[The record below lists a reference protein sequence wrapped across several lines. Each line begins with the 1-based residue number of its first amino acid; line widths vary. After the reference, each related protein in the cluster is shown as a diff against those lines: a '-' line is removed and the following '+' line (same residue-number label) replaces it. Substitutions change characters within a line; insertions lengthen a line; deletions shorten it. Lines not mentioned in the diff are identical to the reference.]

1 MHLSPGEKLGPYEI
15 LAPIGAGGMG
25 EVYRAR
31 DTRLERTVAIKVLN
45 SALVATAEAK
55 ARFEREAKLI
65 SQLQHPHICVLHDIG
80 SEDGTDFLVMELLE
94 GEPLSEKIKRGPLAT
109 DELLKIAVQIAE
121 ALEKA
126 HRAGI
131 IHRDLKPGNVMLTKS
146 GAKLLDFGLAKP
158 ATSNGASSGD
168 NSASIFAAARTVTS
182 PASPVSTVGTIIGTV
197 RYMSPEQIQG
207 LEADPRSDIFAF
219 GLLLY
224 EMTTGKH
231 AFEGKTQSS
240 VVGQI
245 LAVEPAPISSLQPM
259 APPALSRLVSTCLA
273 KDPNERFQTIHDV
286 KLRLVEINEAPALST
301 VTSPARNRERIA
313 WVIAAA
319 LGLAALAAAIG
330 YVERAPM
337 PGRLLRL
344 NADLGADV
352 VLYTDY
358 GANVVTSP
366 DGTRIV
372 FAAFGAD
379 KVRRLYVRSLDQPQ
393 AAVLSGTEGARDPF
407 FSPNGQWIA
416 FFTGNKL
423 KKVSVQGGA
432 AVSICD
438 VSSDRGGSW
447 GDDDSIVFAAG
458 NREGLSKVSSE
469 GGQPQPL
476 TTLNHQAGEVTHRW
490 PQVLPGSKDVIFTD
504 HTSGGQF
511 DDAVIAA
518 YSAASGKVKSLLRG
532 GMYARYL
539 PSGHLVYVHNGT
551 LFAVPF
557 DTRKLEVT
565 GQPAPVLEDV
575 SSNPSHGAAQF
586 SFSDSGTFVYV
597 TGSALSADVS
607 IYWMDAAGKFTPLRE
622 MPGDYGDLAIS
633 PNGKRLAMDI
643 TNGSSTDIWVYEWE
657 RDTLTRLTFA
667 GDSNTHPV
675 WTPDG
680 QRIVYTSSEKGLAHN
695 LWWIH
700 ADGGGDA
707 QRLAQ
712 SNYTQEPWS
721 WSPDGKILAF
731 HQNNPGTGWDILTMS
746 VAGSEKTGWKPPEP
760 KPFINTPAGE
770 VVPAFSPDGRW
781 IAYMAIESTATEVY
795 VRPFPGPG
803 GKWQI
808 SIGGGQFPV
817 WSRNG
822 KELFYR
828 TTDSKIMEVSYT
840 TSGDSFQADKPR
852 LWSSGQFTSRGNIL
866 NYALDPDGKR
876 FAVLKTPNA
885 TEAAP
890 INKAGFIFNFFD
902 ELRRKVPAGK
912 N

>member
-1 MHLSPGEKLGPYEI
+1 MALTPGTRLGPYE
-15 LAPIGAGGMG
+15 LVAAIGAGGMG

-31 DTRLERTVAIKVLN
+31 DTRLDRTVAIKVLN
-45 SALVATAEAK
+45 SQLIQSVELK
-55 ARFEREAKLI
+55 ARFEREAKVI
-65 SQLQHPHICVLHDIG
+65 SQLQHSNICVLYDVG
-80 SEDGTDFLVMELLE
+80 SENGTDFLVMEFLE
-94 GEPLSEKIKRGPLAT
+94 GESLSDKLKRGPLPT
-109 DELLKIAVQIAE
+109 VELLRIAIELAD

-158 ATSNGASSGD
+158 VTSRAASAGD
-168 NSASIFAAARTVTS
+168 ASASVFAAALTISS
-182 PASPVSTVGTIIGTV
+182 PASPVSSAGAILGTV
-197 RYMSPEQIQG
+197 QYMAPEQIQG
-207 LEADPRSDIFAF
+207 LEADARSDVFAF
-219 GLLLY
+219 GLLLF
-224 EMTTGKH
+224 EMATGKR
-231 AFEGKTQSS
+231 AFHGKTQSS

-245 LAVEPAPISSLQPM
+245 LAVDPPPVSSLQP
-259 APPALSRLVSTCLA
+259 ATPPALSRLVSTCLE
-273 KDPNERFQTIHDV
+273 KDPDERFQNIHDV
-286 KLRLVEINEAPALST
+286 KLRLAEITEAPALSS
-301 VTSPARNRERIA
+301 VSSPRRTRQWLPWAIA
-313 WVIAAA
+313 GV
-319 LGLAALAAAIG
+319 LALAAIALAIG
-330 YVERAPM
+330 FERRAPK
-337 PGRLLRL
+337 PAQLLRL

-358 GANVVTSP
+358 GANALTSP

-372 FAAFGAD
+372 FVAMGAD
-379 KVRRLYVRSLDQPQ
+379 KVRRLYVRSLDQPL
-393 AAVLSGTEGARDPF
+393 AAVLAGTEGARDPF
-407 FSPNGQWIA
+407 FSPDGQWIA
-416 FFTGNKL
+416 FFTGSKL

-438 VSSDRGGSW
+438 ASSDRGGSW
-447 GDDDSIVFAAG
+447 GDDDSIVFTAG
-458 NREGLSKVSSE
+458 NREGLSKVSSA
-469 GGQPQPL
+469 GGKPEPL
-476 TTLNHQAGEVTHRW
+476 TTLDRQAGEVTHRW
-490 PQVLPGSKDVIFTD
+490 PQLLPGSKDVIFTD

-511 DDAVIAA
+511 DDAEIAA
-518 YSAASGKVKSLLRG
+518 YSAASGKVKSLLHG

-539 PSGHLVYVHNGT
+539 PSGHLVYMHNGT

-557 DTRKLEVT
+557 DAKKLEIT
-565 GQPAPVLEDV
+565 GQPLPVLQGV
-575 SSNPSHGAAQF
+575 ASNPNHGGAQF
-586 SFSDSGTFVYV
+586 SFSGSGTFMYLA
-597 TGSALSADVS
+597 GSALSAGVS
-607 IYWMDAAGKFTPLRE
+607 IYWMDAAGKFTPVRE

-643 TNGSSTDIWVYEWE
+643 TNGNGTDIWVYEWE

-680 QRIVYTSSEKGLAHN
+680 QRIVYASSEKGLAHN
-695 LWWIH
+695 LWWIR

-721 WSPDGKILAF
+721 WSPDGKTLAF
-731 HQNNPGTGWDILTMS
+731 HQNNPGTSWDIMTLS
-746 VAGSEKTGWKPPEP
+746 VEGNEKTGWKPGEP
-760 KPFINTPAGE
+760 KPFLNTSAGE

-781 IAYMAIESTATEVY
+781 IAYMAIESNATEVY

-808 SIGGGQFPV
+808 STGGGEFPV

-828 TTDSKIMEVSYT
+828 ADDSKIMVVNYT
-840 TSGDSFQADKPR
+840 ASGNSFQADKPR
-852 LWSSGQFTSRGNIL
+852 LWSPGQFTTRGTIL
-866 NYALDPDGKR
+866 NYAQHPDGKR
-876 FAVLKTPNA
+876 FAVLKAPNA
-885 TEAAP
+885 IEPAP
-890 INKAGFIFNFFD
+890 INKASFIFNFFD
-902 ELRRKVPAGK
+902 ELRQKVTAVK